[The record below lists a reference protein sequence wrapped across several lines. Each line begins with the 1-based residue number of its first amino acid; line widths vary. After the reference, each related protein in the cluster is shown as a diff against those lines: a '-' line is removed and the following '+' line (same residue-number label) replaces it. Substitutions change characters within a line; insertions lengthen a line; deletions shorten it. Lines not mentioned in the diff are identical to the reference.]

1 MSVFWQTVL
10 AIFAAVG
17 LYCTLHAGYELLF
30 RHSLRHKGNAELT
43 LYGDGCDA
51 SAEQLIATALHM
63 RRRYL
68 PGLAITFV
76 EIGNGQGQNVAK
88 RLAVRQ
94 DIMYLE

>member
-17 LYCTLHAGYELLF
+17 FYTVLHTAYEFLFMRLL
-30 RHSLRHKGNAELT
+30 RQRGTAELT

-51 SAEQLIATALHM
+51 ASEQLIRVALRM
-63 RRRYL
+63 RRQYL
-68 PGLAITFV
+68 PGLSITFV

-88 RLAVRQ
+88 HLAVRQ
-94 DIMYLE
+94 DIMYLD